1 MGFLTDYEDN
11 IILFQ
16 GREYRLDLVY
26 DSVLNVQR
34 MFREKLLDEPDMLV
48 ESLKILGIAEH
59 DIRKL
64 SWPERA

>member
-11 IILFQ
+11 ILLFQ

-34 MFREKLLDEPDMLV
+34 MFREKLLDEPTC
-48 ESLKILGIAEH
+48 
-59 DIRKL
+59 
-64 SWPERA
+64 W